1 MVSQLTVRNGG
12 DGGAMCPL
20 LDKPEQGIE
29 LVSEALTQLE
39 FKERFGVV
47 VNCAAHEI
55 FDNVSHALR
64 LMCPFRTL
72 PVPVFRTLL
81 VLVSSHAKR
90 CERISA

>member
-1 MVSQLTVRNGG
+1 
-12 DGGAMCPL
+12 MCPL

-55 FDNVSHALR
+55 FDNVSDALR
-64 LMCPFRTL
+64 FIYPFRTL
-72 PVPVFRTLL
+72 PVFRTLL
-81 VLVSSHAKR
+81 VLVSSHAN
-90 CERISA
+90 RIRGFCLNCRIRGSTSWWRAH